1 MLSNV
6 LELQH
11 TFGRREREKNGEK
24 RAHWHT
30 RQNMDV
36 SMCTVH
42 AGTKWS
48 TSHTWYKFVYSVTIL
63 CTLLKTRHCQS
74 RHAQLSQMDGVS
86 DVIFGHQLVASTG
99 EHDSIRERLS
109 SAEIMTHVSLGSGGM
124 KLL

>member
-1 MLSNV
+1 MCWSCNIHLDDVSA
-6 LELQH
+6 
-11 TFGRREREKNGEK
+11 RRMERSAPIGIPGK
-24 RAHWHT
+24 
-30 RQNMDV
+30 NMDV

-48 TSHTWYKFVYSVTIL
+48 TSHAWYKFVYSVTIL

-74 RHAQLSQMDGVS
+74 GHAQLSQMDGVS